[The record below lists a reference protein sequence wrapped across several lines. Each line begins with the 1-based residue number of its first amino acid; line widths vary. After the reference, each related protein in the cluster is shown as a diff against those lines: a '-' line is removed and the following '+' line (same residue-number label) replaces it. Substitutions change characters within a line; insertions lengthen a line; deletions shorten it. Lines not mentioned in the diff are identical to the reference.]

1 MHTKNATH
9 AENSIDCV
17 RCFCMHALRFSV
29 FWLRRKPCVGCVACL
44 VYDNLETARRPTKTD
59 LKACFQAGVRNA
71 MDATHA
77 GHATQIKKTATH
89 AMNAHEKC
97 NGRKDRIGCMCCVF
111 RVRAL
116 RISGF
121 LTALRSLRVE
131 YDTLKTACCRPMSRP
146 IHLFTFLWW
155 VSGSAVRRNVVM
167 NNYVMSNYVTL
178 WRQRPVCQFSWCPQR
193 DTSPL
198 WLVIKLQ
205 GDSTSDC

>member
-44 VYDNLETARRPTKTD
+44 VYDNLETARRPTKMD

-89 AMNAHEKC
+89 AMNAHEEC
-97 NGRKDRIGCMCCVF
+97 NRRIACCMCCVF

-121 LTALRSLRVE
+121 GLRCKPCVRCVLSTTPWKPHVV
-131 YDTLKTACCRPMSRP
+131 D
-146 IHLFTFLWW
+146 LW
-155 VSGSAVRRNVVM
+155 VGLYSC
-167 NNYVMSNYVTL
+167 L
-178 WRQRPVCQFSWCPQR
+178 HFSDESVDQ
-193 DTSPL
+193 
-198 WLVIKLQ
+198 Q
-205 GDSTSDC
+205 SDAM